1 MIHPI
6 KSLEARHQNYLSGHF
21 AKSKYGKAIA
31 ALKGI
36 HNGESCFIIG
46 NGPSLR
52 AEDLTILKNNNV
64 ITFGANR
71 IYNMFGKTDWRPTY
85 YACEDEFICAEI
97 KDKIEEFPIKYKFVP
112 IQLNWYKN
120 IKLNSVTYY
129 NSKVPTSDEKA
140 SDDMAEFSVL
150 NGTVTGFFI
159 QMAVYM
165 GFKNI
170 YLIGVDHN
178 FSRMTDKN
186 GNLIVDNNVKDH
198 FGNQKNADEN
208 TKGIYN
214 IDYATQTYI
223 DLKRFCD
230 KKGVKV
236 FNATRGGK
244 LEVYPRVDF
253 DSLFNKEEQ
262 K

>member
-1 MIHPI
+1 M
-6 KSLEARHQNYLSGHF
+6 HQNEKILDN
-21 AKSKYGKAIA
+21 A
-31 ALKGI
+31 GI
-36 HNGESCFIIG
+36 YQLGFKDGEESYI
-46 NGPSLR
+46 
-52 AEDLTILKNNNV
+52 KKV
-64 ITFGANR
+64 
-71 IYNMFGKTDWRPTY
+71 
-85 YACEDEFICAEI
+85 
-97 KDKIEEFPIKYKFVP
+97 KDKIEEFPIKYKFIP

-140 SDDMAEFSVL
+140 SDDMAEFSIL

-198 FGNQKNADEN
+198 FGNQKNSDEN